1 MWMFWCLKNLVF
13 LLDTFKRKHITGPAT
28 LQDVALMEEAGV
40 RCAPPRRLHGKHR
53 APVVLPPQ
61 PPVTKKR
68 PVPKGKAAAK
78 SKTKRREATP
88 PSVEDLV
95 ANGHLPEE
103 SVERYEGLCAADL
116 DELKEMTQELWL
128 PDHGAVHELAL
139 RLVRHLAGLD
149 PLDEAEETEET
160 EAASASSPA
169 KRARAKA
176 APKRKLRAGKMGA
189 ASRVRMGRQGRGGR
203 GGRSG
208 SKPGRGRGARIPKA
222 VKGPVGPSKKKM
234 RDFLTSYLEDV
245 DIQTTTFGQLRAA
258 ATEHFGVLSEGNVTA
273 LSELAA
279 VAMRKQLG
287 VRRKAAAAA
296 EASPEPEVV
305 EEPVAPPVE
314 EVKEQARKTVVFCF
328 FLWMKDGMMSADF
341 FSWSIGRL

>member
-1 MWMFWCLKNLVF
+1 MV
-13 LLDTFKRKHITGPAT
+13 
-28 LQDVALMEEAGV
+28 
-40 RCAPPRRLHGKHR
+40 CAPPRRLHGKHR

-68 PVPKGKAAAK
+68 PVPKGKAAPK

-149 PLDEAEETEET
+149 PLDEAEKEAEETEE
-160 EAASASSPA
+160 ASSPA

-189 ASRVRMGRQGRGGR
+189 ASRVRMGRGRQGRGQ
-203 GGRSG
+203 GRSG
-208 SKPGRGRGARIPKA
+208 SKPGRARGRGARIPKA
-222 VKGPVGPSKKKM
+222 MKGPIGPSKKKM
-234 RDFLTSYLEDV
+234 RAFLTSYLEDV

-258 ATEHFGVLSEGNVTA
+258 AAEHFGALSEDNVTA

-296 EASPEPEVV
+296 AEASPEPEEV

-314 EVKEQARKTVVFCF
+314 EVKEQAEKQFLFF
-328 FLWMKDGMMSADF
+328 FLIVIFLNLNFVLDERWSGMMSLGF
-341 FSWSIGRL
+341 FS

>member
-1 MWMFWCLKNLVF
+1 ML
-13 LLDTFKRKHITGPAT
+13 
-28 LQDVALMEEAGV
+28 
-40 RCAPPRRLHGKHR
+40 CAPPRRLHGKHR

-208 SKPGRGRGARIPKA
+208 STKGRGGRGARIPKA

-296 EASPEPEVV
+296 EASPEPEEV

-341 FSWSIGRL
+341 FS